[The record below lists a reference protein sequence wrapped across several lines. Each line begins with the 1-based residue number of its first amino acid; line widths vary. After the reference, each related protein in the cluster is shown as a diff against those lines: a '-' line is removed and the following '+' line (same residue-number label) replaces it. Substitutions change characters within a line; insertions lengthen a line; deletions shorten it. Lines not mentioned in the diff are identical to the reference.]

1 MTQMLATTL
10 AVREDRSHSR
20 SARTRTR
27 RAPASPPLALAR
39 KARDVLTL
47 GGSLLDRAGPVADA
61 ANGEDDLGMV
71 GVVLDLRAQAL
82 YVDVDDPG
90 VVRGLPVS
98 PHLFEELLAR
108 EHLPRLAR

>member
-82 YVDVDDPG
+82 
-90 VVRGLPVS
+90 
-98 PHLFEELLAR
+98 
-108 EHLPRLAR
+108 